1 MTNILN
7 RGTKGLPRELTS
19 FVRSLIEQGVK
30 SFGQPGASLTWG
42 ILEGDETIEGG
53 EVSVGIEGEKV
64 TAKVLN
70 NWAKTRENAII
81 VNSVRWPGSEHGDTD
96 HLLIIGNKVIVIDSK
111 RWKSKRKYT
120 ISETGNIKRG
130 NQVFEHGKVKIGPAL
145 KSWKKV
151 IPSEFKVIGIV
162 CIAQDEVFVEYD
174 NAWRKSF
181 YKLVTLEQLPHYL
194 DELIDGYD
202 TKDIDFVHLGLVT
215 RVVSGIIKPRDR
227 RSEVIKL

>member
-1 MTNILN
+1 MINILDK
-7 RGTKGLPRELTS
+7 GTKGLPEELVS
-19 FVRSLIEQGVK
+19 FIRSLLEADVK

-42 ILEGDETIEGG
+42 IQEGDNTIEGG
-53 EVSVGIEGEKV
+53 EVSVGIEGERV
-64 TAKVLN
+64 TATALN
-70 NWAKTRENAII
+70 EWAKTKENAVI
-81 VNSVRWPGSEHGDTD
+81 VNSVKWPGSEHGDTD
-96 HLLIIGNKVIVIDSK
+96 HVLIIGNKVIIIDAK

-145 KSWKKV
+145 KSWKAV
-151 IPSEFKVIGIV
+151 VPPEFKVVGIV
-162 CIAQDEVFVEYD
+162 CVAQDEVFVEYD

-194 DELIDGYD
+194 DELIGGYKEED
-202 TKDIDFVHLGLVT
+202 VNFVHLGLVS
-215 RVVSGIIKPRDR
+215 RVIAGIIKPRDR